1 MTHFEIDQGKREAL
15 TPERAEELLAPLD
28 EGVESIKLS
37 GKSFGDGS
45 AAVAAAALQRA
56 IPTLKRLNIADI
68 IASRPEE
75 EAKRTLTAIAD
86 ALATC
91 KHLIAIDLSDNAL
104 GAKGIQAIGELLSG
118 QERLEE
124 LLLCNNGL
132 AADAGELITAS
143 LLETS
148 PTALVKLHFHNNLL
162 ETAGSIALAP
172 VVENSPKLADFRF
185 SSLRLERKGAVRIC
199 RALQPRI
206 ASTLKRLNLSDN
218 TFMDEG
224 SKALAE
230 ALAEAPLLE
239 TLLLRDDALGDDG
252 VKMICEVLAGS
263 APNLAV
269 LDISGN
275 EMATRGAS
283 GLATLLRASNLKEVV
298 AEDNELGN
306 PGALNISKGLIASS
320 TIELLDVSCSEIGG
334 RGALALAIAAA
345 KIETLQTI
353 IMNGNSIPG
362 EAVASIEEL
371 LEDRLGPLDD
381 NDDDDEDGDE
391 DEEEDEDENGDE
403 DEDEDHDEDEI
414 SSRIRNESE
423 AHDKFVKAN
432 EKVDN
437 ADVDKLTSELGNIT
451 L

>member
-1 MTHFEIDQGKREAL
+1 MTHFELDQGKREAL
-15 TPERAEELLAPLD
+15 TPERAEELLVELD
-28 EGVESIKLS
+28 EGVESVKLS

-56 IPTLKRLNIADI
+56 IPTLKRLDIADI

-91 KHLIAIDLSDNAL
+91 KHLVAIDLSDNAL
-104 GAKGIQAIGELLSG
+104 GAKGIRAVGGLLSG

-132 AADAGELITAS
+132 AADAGELITVS
-143 LLETS
+143 LLEMS

-185 SSLRLERKGAVRIC
+185 SSLRLERKGAVRIS

-218 TFMDEG
+218 TFMLEG

-230 ALAEAPLLE
+230 ALSEAPLLE

-252 VKMICEVLAGS
+252 VRIICEVLAGS
-263 APNLAV
+263 APSLTV

-275 EMATRGAS
+275 EMAAGGAS
-283 GLATLLRASNLKEVV
+283 GLATLLRASSLREIL

-306 PGALNISKGLIASS
+306 SGAVNISKGLIASS
-320 TIELLDVSCSEIGG
+320 SIEVLDVSCSEVGG
-334 RGALALAIAAA
+334 KGALALATAAA
-345 KIETLQTI
+345 KIETLQTVT
-353 IMNGNSIPG
+353 MNGNSIPG
-362 EAVASIEEL
+362 EIVATIEEL

-381 NDDDDEDGDE
+381 NDDECEDD
-391 DEEEDEDENGDE
+391 DE
-403 DEDEDHDEDEI
+403 DEDEDEDGDEEDHDE
-414 SSRIRNESE
+414 NETSPRVKKE
-423 AHDKFVKAN
+423 PEKDDRFGKAN
-432 EKVDN
+432 ENVDS
-437 ADVDKLTSELGNIT
+437 ADVDELTSELGNIT